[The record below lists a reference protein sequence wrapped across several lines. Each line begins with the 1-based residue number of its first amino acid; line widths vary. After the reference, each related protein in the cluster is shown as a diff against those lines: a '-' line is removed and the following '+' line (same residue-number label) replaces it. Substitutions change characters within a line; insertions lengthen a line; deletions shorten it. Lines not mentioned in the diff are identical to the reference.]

1 MDASTSSI
9 EAVFLTTGEA
19 ILPGRIPGGF
29 RLDVIAE
36 YAPDKIR
43 NVVLLGHS
51 HDGKTMLAEA
61 MLFASGGV
69 ARMGS
74 PDQGTATT
82 DFEPE
87 EQKRKIS
94 INLGVA
100 FAEHNGHKVNILDAP
115 GFFDFAGQV
124 VSGLRAAEGAV
135 VVVGPSSQLA
145 VGTEVAWEQC
155 NRTSK
160 PRIVVVNKLDKEHSD
175 FYGAIDAMR
184 QNLSPRPFPLHLPI
198 GAEQDF
204 RGIVDLLHMKAFVT
218 AEDGKGSEIPIPDE
232 MKPRVEEYRGQLI
245 EAAAE
250 SDDSLLEKYLDAGT
264 LDEEEIQRGLRQG
277 ILDAKV
283 APVVCASATKLLGV
297 RTLLSTIVELMP
309 SPEADPD
316 KPVKAFVFSTGG
328 DQFGRVTY
336 FKVIAGV
343 VKADAHLPNL
353 SRGGEERLAQI
364 FFPRGKEH
372 VAATEVRA
380 GDIAAATKL
389 SHTLTGDTL
398 GMKDGGPLPGLD
410 LPGPAYSL
418 AITPKARG
426 DEEKISSGLAR
437 LSEEDPTLHV
447 ERTEETHQLV
457 IAGLGD
463 VHLDVTLEKLRRKY
477 GVEAT
482 TATPRV
488 PYRETVHGSARAE
501 GRHVKQSGGHG
512 QYGICVIEVAPT
524 ARGEGFVWED
534 KIFGGSI
541 PQNFRL
547 SVQKGI
553 VDTMSKGVVA
563 GYPMVDVRVTLLDG
577 KYHSVDSNDMAFQI
591 AGSLAIRK
599 GALDAG
605 PVLLEPIVEATIRV
619 PERNLGDIMSDV
631 NGRRGKI
638 LGTEPTDGYQD
649 VKVLVPESEMLRF
662 ALDLRSVTQGRG
674 SFAMKFSH
682 YEEMPAHL
690 AKGIIEEF
698 QKQHETAA
706 SAH

>member
-1 MDASTSSI
+1 
-9 EAVFLTTGEA
+9 
-19 ILPGRIPGGF
+19 
-29 RLDVIAE
+29 
-36 YAPDKIR
+36 
-43 NVVLLGHS
+43 
-51 HDGKTMLAEA
+51 
-61 MLFASGGV
+61 MLFASGAV
-69 ARMGS
+69 ARLGS
-74 PDQGTATT
+74 PDQATATM

-87 EQKRKIS
+87 EQRRKIS

-100 FAEHNGHKVNILDAP
+100 FAEHNGFKINILDAP

-124 VSGLRAAEGAV
+124 ASGLRAAEGAV
-135 VVVGPSSQLA
+135 VVVGPTPQLA

-155 NRTSK
+155 NRTQK

-175 FYGAIDAMR
+175 FYGAVAGLR
-184 QNLSPRPFPLHLPI
+184 ENLSPRPFPLHLPI

-204 RGIVDLLHMKAFVT
+204 KGIVDLLHLKAYVT
-218 AEDGKGSEIPIPDE
+218 APDGKGSEVPIPDD
-232 MKPRVEEYRGQLI
+232 MKQRVDEYRGQLI

-264 LDEEEIQRGLRQG
+264 LDEDEIQRGLREG
-277 ILDAKV
+277 ILEGKV
-283 APVVCASATKLLGV
+283 APVLCASATKLLGV
-297 RTLLSTIVELMP
+297 RTLMSTIGELMP
-309 SPEADPD
+309 PPDVEPD

-328 DQFGRVTY
+328 DQFGRVSY
-336 FKVIAGV
+336 FKVLAGT

-353 SRGGEERLAQI
+353 ARGGEERLAQI

-372 VAATEVRA
+372 VAATEVRS

-389 SHTLTGDTL
+389 THTLTGDTL
-398 GMKDGGPLPGLD
+398 GVKDGGPVAPLD
-410 LPGPAYSL
+410 VPAPAYSL

-447 ERTEETHQLV
+447 ERNEETKQLV

-463 VHLDVTLEKLRRKY
+463 VHLDVVLEKLKRKY

-482 TATPRV
+482 TAQPRV

-512 QYGICVIEVAPT
+512 QYGICVIEVGPT

-541 PQNFRL
+541 PQNFRP

-563 GYPMVDVRVTLLDG
+563 GYPMVDVKVTLLDG
-577 KYHSVDSNDMAFQI
+577 KYHTVDSNDMAFQI

-619 PERNLGDIMSDV
+619 PEKNLGDIMSDI

-638 LGTEPTDGYQD
+638 LGTEPDDGYQN
-649 VKVLVPESEMLRF
+649 VKAMVPQSEMLRF
-662 ALDLRSVTQGRG
+662 ALDLRSITQGRG
-674 SFAMKFSH
+674 SFSQQFDH

-690 AKGIIEEF
+690 AKGIIEQF
-698 QKQHETAA
+698 QKEHEAAA

>member
-1 MDASTSSI
+1 
-9 EAVFLTTGEA
+9 
-19 ILPGRIPGGF
+19 
-29 RLDVIAE
+29 
-36 YAPDKIR
+36 
-43 NVVLLGHS
+43 VVLLGHS
-51 HDGKTMLAEA
+51 HDGKTTLAEA
-61 MLFASGGV
+61 MLFASGGI

-74 PDQGTATT
+74 PDQASAAM

-87 EQKRKIS
+87 EQRRKIS
-94 INLGVA
+94 INLGVG
-100 FAEHNGHKVNILDAP
+100 FVEHNGSKVNVLDAP

-124 VSGLRAAEGAV
+124 ASGLRASEGAV
-135 VVVGPSSQLA
+135 VVAGPTAQLA
-145 VGTEVAWEQC
+145 VGTEIAWEQC

-175 FYGAIDAMR
+175 FYGAVAAMR
-184 QNLSPRPFPLHLPI
+184 AALSPRPFPLHLPI
-198 GAEQDF
+198 GSEQDF
-204 RGIVDLLHMKAFVT
+204 RGIVDLLHLKAFIT
-218 AEDGKGSEIPIPDE
+218 AEDGKGTEVEIPDD
-232 MKPRVEEYRGQLI
+232 MKARVDEYRGQLI

-264 LDEEEIQRGLRQG
+264 LNEEEIQRGLREG
-277 ILDAKV
+277 ILEGKV
-283 APVVCASATKLLGV
+283 APVLCCSATKLLGV

-309 SPEADPD
+309 PPDVEPD
-316 KPVKAFVFSTGG
+316 KPAKAFVFNTGG
-328 DQFGRVTY
+328 DQFGRVSY
-336 FKVIAGV
+336 FKVTAGT

-353 SRGGEERLAQI
+353 SRGGDERLAQI

-380 GDIAAATKL
+380 GDIGAVTKL
-389 SHTLTGDTL
+389 THTLTGDTL
-398 GMKDGGPLPGLD
+398 GMKDGGPLPPLD
-410 LPGPAYSL
+410 VPGPAYSL

-447 ERTEETHQLV
+447 ERNEETHQLV
-457 IAGLGD
+457 ISGLGD
-463 VHLDVTLEKLRRKY
+463 VHLDVVLEKLKRKY

-482 TATPRV
+482 TAIPRV

-541 PQNFRL
+541 PHNFRP
-547 SVQKGI
+547 SVEKGVI
-553 VDTMSKGVVA
+553 DTMAKGVVA

-577 KYHSVDSNDMAFQI
+577 KYHSVDSNDMSFQI
-591 AGSLAIRK
+591 AGAMAIRK
-599 GALDAG
+599 GAHDAG

-638 LGTEPTDGYQD
+638 LGTEPDDGYQY
-649 VKVLVPESEMLRF
+649 VKVMVPESEMLRF
-662 ALDLRSVTQGRG
+662 ALDLRSITQGRG
-674 SFAMKFSH
+674 SFAKKFDH

-698 QKQHETAA
+698 QKQHEAA
-706 SAH
+706 S

>member
-1 MDASTSSI
+1 M
-9 EAVFLTTGEA
+9 
-19 ILPGRIPGGF
+19 
-29 RLDVIAE
+29 
-36 YAPDKIR
+36 
-43 NVVLLGHS
+43 VLLGHS
-51 HDGKTMLAEA
+51 HDGKTMLTEA
-61 MLFASGGV
+61 MLFASGAV

-74 PDQGTATT
+74 PDQATATT

-100 FAEHNGHKVNILDAP
+100 FAEHNGFKINILDAP

-124 VSGLRAAEGAV
+124 ASGLRAAEGAV
-135 VVVGPSSQLA
+135 VVVGPTPQLA
-145 VGTEVAWEQC
+145 VGTEVAWEHC

-175 FYGAIDAMR
+175 FYGAVAAMR
-184 QNLSPRPFPLHLPI
+184 ESLSPRPFPLHLPI
-198 GAEQDF
+198 GSEQDF
-204 RGIVDLLHMKAFVT
+204 RGIVDLLHLKAFVT
-218 AEDGKGSEIPIPDE
+218 SEDGKGTEVPIPDD
-232 MKPRVEEYRGQLI
+232 MKQRVDEYRGQLI

-264 LDEEEIQRGLRQG
+264 LNDDEIQRGLRQG
-277 ILDAKV
+277 ILEGKV
-283 APVVCASATKLLGV
+283 APVVCCSATRLLGV
-297 RTLLSTIVELMP
+297 RTLMSTIAELMP
-309 SPEADPD
+309 PPEVEPD
-316 KPVKAFVFSTGG
+316 KPVKAFVFNTGG
-328 DQFGRVTY
+328 DQFGRVSY
-336 FKVIAGV
+336 FKVVAGT

-398 GMKDGGPLPGLD
+398 GVKDGGPLPPLD
-410 LPGPAYSL
+410 LPGPAYTV

-437 LSEEDPTLHV
+437 LGEEDPTLHV
-447 ERTEETHQLV
+447 ERLEETHQLV

-463 VHLDVTLEKLRRKY
+463 VHIDVTLEKLKRKY

-488 PYRETVHGSARAE
+488 PYRETVHGTARAE

-534 KIFGGSI
+534 KIFGGSV
-541 PQNFRL
+541 PQNFRP
-547 SVQKGI
+547 SIQKGI

-563 GYPMVDVRVTLLDG
+563 GYPMVDVKVTLLDG

-605 PVLLEPIVEATIRV
+605 PVLLEPIVEATIHV
-619 PERNLGDIMSDV
+619 PEKNLGDIMSDI

-662 ALDLRSVTQGRG
+662 ALDLRSITQGRG
-674 SFAMKFSH
+674 SFAKKFDH

-690 AKGIIEEF
+690 AKTIIDNF
-698 QKQHETAA
+698 QKEHEAAA

>member
-1 MDASTSSI
+1 MATDYAS
-9 EAVFLTTGEA
+9 
-19 ILPGRIPGGF
+19 
-29 RLDVIAE
+29 
-36 YAPDKIR
+36 DKIR

-61 MLFASGGV
+61 MLFASGAV

-74 PDQGTATT
+74 TDQATATT

-87 EQKRKIS
+87 EHKRKIS
-94 INLGVA
+94 ITLGVA
-100 FAEHNGHKVNILDAP
+100 FAEHNGHKINIIDAP

-124 VSGLRAAEGAV
+124 ISGLRAAEGAV
-135 VVVGPSSQLA
+135 VVVGPTAQLA
-145 VGTEVAWEQC
+145 VGTEVAWEFC
-155 NRTSK
+155 NRTNK
-160 PRIVVVNKLDKEHSD
+160 PRIVVVNKLDKENSD
-175 FYGAIDAMR
+175 FYGAVAALR
-184 QNLSPRPFPLHLPI
+184 ETLTPRPFPLHLPI
-198 GAEQDF
+198 GAEQEF
-204 RGIVDLLHMKAFVT
+204 RGIVDLLHLKAFVT
-218 AEDGKGSEIPIPDE
+218 AEDGKGSEVPIPDD
-232 MKPRVEEYRGQLI
+232 MKQRVDEYRGQLI

-264 LDEEEIQRGLRQG
+264 LSEEEIQRGLRQG
-277 ILDAKV
+277 ILEGKV
-283 APVVCASATKLLGV
+283 APVVCCSATKLLGV
-297 RTLLSTIVELMP
+297 RTLMATIAELMP
-309 SPEADPD
+309 PPEAELD

-328 DQFGRVTY
+328 DQFGRVSY
-336 FKVIAGV
+336 FKVVAGT

-372 VAATEVRA
+372 VAASEVHA

-389 SHTLTGDTL
+389 AHTLTGDTL
-398 GMKDGGPLPGLD
+398 GLKDGGPVAPID
-410 LPGPAYSL
+410 FPGPAYSL

-447 ERTEETHQLV
+447 ERSEETKQLV

-463 VHLDVTLEKLRRKY
+463 VHLDVTLERLKRKY
-477 GVEAT
+477 GVDAT

-488 PYRETVHGSARAE
+488 PLRETVHGHARAE

-512 QYGICVIEVAPT
+512 QYGICVIEVEPT

-541 PQNFRL
+541 PQNFRP

-553 VDTMSKGVVA
+553 IDTMAKGVVA
-563 GYPMVDVRVTLLDG
+563 GYPMVDVKVRLVDG
-577 KYHSVDSNDMAFQI
+577 KYHTVDSNDMAFQI
-591 AGSLAIRK
+591 AGSVAIRR

-605 PVLLEPIVEATIRV
+605 PVLLEPLVEATIHV
-619 PERNLGDIMSDV
+619 PEKYLGDIMSDI

-649 VKVLVPESEMLRF
+649 VKAMVPESEMLRF
-662 ALDLRSVTQGRG
+662 ALDLRSITQGRG
-674 SFAMKFSH
+674 SFTKKFSH

-698 QKQHETAA
+698 QKQHEAAA

>member
-1 MDASTSSI
+1 MPND
-9 EAVFLTTGEA
+9 
-19 ILPGRIPGGF
+19 
-29 RLDVIAE
+29 

-51 HDGKTMLAEA
+51 HDGKTMLTEA

-69 ARMGS
+69 PRMGS
-74 PDQGTATT
+74 PDSSTATT

-100 FAEHNGHKVNILDAP
+100 FAEHNGFKINILDAP

-124 VSGLRAAEGAV
+124 ASGLRAAEGAV
-135 VVVGPSSQLA
+135 VVVGPTSQLA
-145 VGTEVAWEQC
+145 VGTEIAWEHC

-160 PRIVVVNKLDKEHSD
+160 PRIVVVNKLDKENSD
-175 FYGAIDAMR
+175 FYGAVAAMR
-184 QNLSPRPFPLHLPI
+184 ETLSPRPFPLHLPI

-204 RGIVDLLHMKAFVT
+204 RGIVDLLHLKAFVT
-218 AEDGKGSEIPIPDE
+218 SEDGKGSEVPIPDD
-232 MKPRVEEYRGQLI
+232 MKQRVEEHRGQLI

-264 LDEEEIQRGLRQG
+264 LDEDEIQRGLRQG
-277 ILDAKV
+277 ILEGKV
-283 APVVCASATKLLGV
+283 APVVCCSATKLLGV
-297 RTLLSTIVELMP
+297 RTLMSTIGELMP
-309 SPEADPD
+309 PPEAEVD
-316 KPVKAFVFSTGG
+316 KPVKAFVFNTAG
-328 DQFGRVTY
+328 DQFGRVSY
-336 FKVIAGV
+336 FKVIAGT

-372 VAATEVRA
+372 VAATEIRA
-380 GDIAAATKL
+380 GDIGAATKL
-389 SHTLTGDTL
+389 AHTLTGDTL
-398 GMKDGGPLPGLD
+398 GQKDGGPLPPID
-410 LPGPAYSL
+410 LPPPAYSL
-418 AITPKARG
+418 AIVPKARG

-463 VHLDVTLEKLRRKY
+463 VHLDVTLEKLKRKY

-482 TATPRV
+482 TSTPRV

-512 QYGICVIEVAPT
+512 QYGICVIEVGPT

-541 PQNFRL
+541 PQNFRV

-553 VDTMSKGVVA
+553 VDTMAKGVVA

-591 AGSLAIRK
+591 AGSLAIRR
-599 GALDAG
+599 GALEAG
-605 PVLLEPIVEATIRV
+605 PVLLEPVVEATIRV
-619 PERNLGDIMSDV
+619 PERNLGDIMSDL

-638 LGTEPTDGYQD
+638 LGTEPQDGYQD
-649 VKVLVPESEMLRF
+649 VKTLVPESEMLRF
-662 ALDLRSVTQGRG
+662 ALDLRSITQGRG
-674 SFAMKFSH
+674 SFTKKFDH
-682 YEEMPAHL
+682 YDEMPAHL
-690 AKGIIEEF
+690 AKTIIDQF
-698 QKQHETAA
+698 QKEHEAA
-706 SAH
+706 S